1 MSGRR
6 RRKLPDVGLGGGFV
20 GFVGLLGLVVGLV
33 GVRGGGI
40 LVVCV
45 LVVLV
50 LDVLGG
56 LLVGLLGGLF
66 GGLLVGLRGVVRV
79 CIGGAL
85 ARRLGSQAPARER
98 TVSPLAVPR
107 SLRWVR
113 GVLPDGEGAAW
124 LAEVHS
130 CLAETPDQGERRR
143 YVRSYRRGV
152 PRLIWTSWAL
162 QVGGSRSRRLS

>member
-1 MSGRR
+1 MSGQRR
-6 RRKLPDVGLGGGFV
+6 RNLLDIGLGGGFV
-20 GFVGLLGLVVGLV
+20 GFIGLVGLVVGLI

-40 LVVCV
+40 LAVCV

-66 GGLLVGLRGVVRV
+66 GGLLSGVLGVVRV
-79 CIGGAL
+79 CVGGAV
-85 ARRLGSQAPARER
+85 ARRLGSRVLARGR
-98 TVSPLAVPR
+98 TLPPLAVPR

-124 LAEVHS
+124 LAEVSS
-130 CLAETPDQGERRR
+130 CLAETPDKGERRR
-143 YVRSYRRGV
+143 YVRSYRRNV
-152 PRLIWTSWAL
+152 ALLIWTSWAL
-162 QVGGSRSRRLS
+162 HLGGSRSRRLS